1 MIDKAWR
8 HMASRL
14 AHEIR
19 VNLSTPSSFATF
31 AGPMNWYN
39 GWLYPAVI
47 GGLPLLSME
56 EARTLSDEEIWDR
69 VMV

>member
-14 AHEIR
+14 AQEIR
-19 VNLSTPSSFATF
+19 QNLHTAQVFATF
-31 AGPMNWYN
+31 AGQMNWYN

-47 GGLPLLSME
+47 GALPLLSME

-69 VMV
+69 VVV

>member
-8 HMASRL
+8 HMAPRL
-14 AHEIR
+14 AREIR
-19 VNLSTPSSFATF
+19 LNLHTMQAFDTF

-39 GWLYPAVI
+39 GWLHKAVI

-69 VMV
+69 VIS